1 MKLNQLLGCV
11 FYYVATRSEL
21 LESYGPNAK
30 TLSLWIKKLLAAPY
44 SKQTHALSP
53 KCLQGLIE
61 VKNKKASEQTH
72 QNVESREQREV

>member
-1 MKLNQLLGCV
+1 MWGLKLNQLLGCV
-11 FYYVATRSEL
+11 FYYAATRFEL

-53 KCLQGLIE
+53 KCLQGLSE
-61 VKNKKASEQTH
+61 KPKANEQTH
-72 QNVESREQREV
+72 QNVESS